1 MAESKAAFVLGS
13 GSAGRRMVL
22 EQAGLDFEVMP
33 ARVDEEAIR
42 SGFPRH
48 EGGEDAGLAALAEA
62 LAEAKALEVS
72 RRSDKPV
79 LGGDQILV
87 LDGEVFSKPRDMAEA
102 RAHLQRLRGRTH
114 HLISALAVA
123 EAGEIVW
130 RHTDSA
136 AMTMRAFSDAFL
148 DAYLERLGEKALS
161 SVGCYQ
167 VEGPGIQLFE
177 RISGDY
183 FTIIG
188 LPLLPF
194 LAWLRQRGLLPG

>member
-1 MAESKAAFVLGS
+1 MSMQQAAFVLAS

-22 EQAGLDFEVMP
+22 KNAGLTFEVMP
-33 ARVDEEAIR
+33 ADVNEEAIR
-42 SGFPRH
+42 QQFPQR
-48 EGGEDAGLAALAEA
+48 GEADFTALAQA
-62 LAEAKALEVS
+62 LADAKALEVS
-72 RRSDKPV
+72 RRTELPV
-79 LGGDQILV
+79 LGGDQLLV
-87 LDGEVFSKPRDMAEA
+87 LDGEVFGKPRDMQEA

-114 HLISALAVA
+114 HLISALSVA
-123 EAGEIVW
+123 QGGEVVW
-130 RHTDSA
+130 QHVDSA

-148 DAYLERLGEKALS
+148 DAYLRDLGEKALT

-177 RISGDY
+177 KIEGDH

-194 LAWLRQRGLLPG
+194 LAWLRQHDLLLA